1 VITYILIGITVAISF
16 IAWERRTLMSM
27 FMMNPYRIHRSHE
40 YHRFITSGFIHKD
53 HMHLLF
59 NMFSFYFFGLAI
71 ENVFGQIFGD
81 KGGIYF
87 IVMYILAII
96 VSDLPS
102 YFKHK
107 DNPRYNSLGASGGVS
122 AIIFAF
128 IIFEPLADICI
139 YIAFCMPGFILG
151 TLYIG
156 FSYYQG
162 KKSNDNIN
170 HDAHLYGALF
180 GFVFCAV
187 LYPQSLPYF
196 IDQIKHWDFL
206 QKIF

>member
-1 VITYILIGITVAISF
+1 
-16 IAWERRTLMSM
+16 
-27 FMMNPYRIHRSHE
+27 
-40 YHRFITSGFIHKD
+40 
-53 HMHLLF
+53 MHLLF

-87 IVMYILAII
+87 VVMYILAII

-107 DNPRYNSLGASGGVS
+107 DNPRYNSLGASGGIS
-122 AIIFAF
+122 AVIFAF

-180 GFVFCAV
+180 GFLFCAI

-196 IDQIKHWDFL
+196 IDQIKNWDFL